1 MKRYFQ
7 TILLVAIILLSTTL
21 AEDVYAL
28 SASGSGN
35 ITFDGTGTI
44 IHMQSPFTIIEVF
57 NTNCTPSTVG
67 DIITRCN
74 APVDTSLLGS
84 GITRAEDVR
93 VSAPFAGPF
102 HVSFG
107 CEGCSDGI
115 SVSNLPQGGLTG
127 GRLTDENIVALQSLI
142 DQHGPAAIHMS
153 LSLTSGSVIV
163 ESARALVQVDVK
175 PGNDDNI
182 INPKGRGLLPV
193 AILTQ
198 GSFDASSV
206 DIDSVQFG
214 ISGHEISPTR
224 AVLDDVDGDGD
235 LDLVLFF
242 RLPATGLQ
250 CGTLFTYL
258 RGQTT
263 DSSLFAGYD
272 SITTVGCE

>member
-1 MKRYFQ
+1 MYSPRISIAQADRSAPWLISGHISNCSVLNFDSKECSPVKRYFQ

-102 HVSFG
+102 HV
-107 CEGCSDGI
+107 
-115 SVSNLPQGGLTG
+115 
-127 GRLTDENIVALQSLI
+127 
-142 DQHGPAAIHMS
+142 
-153 LSLTSGSVIV
+153 
-163 ESARALVQVDVK
+163 
-175 PGNDDNI
+175 
-182 INPKGRGLLPV
+182 
-193 AILTQ
+193 
-198 GSFDASSV
+198 
-206 DIDSVQFG
+206 
-214 ISGHEISPTR
+214 
-224 AVLDDVDGDGD
+224 
-235 LDLVLFF
+235 
-242 RLPATGLQ
+242 
-250 CGTLFTYL
+250 
-258 RGQTT
+258 
-263 DSSLFAGYD
+263 
-272 SITTVGCE
+272 